1 MDSWCL
7 IFPVNANRTI
17 NGITVL
23 IIWFKTSILY
33 TNEFVVGDAF
43 A

>member
-7 IFPVNANRTI
+7 IFPLKANRTVV
-17 NGITVL
+17 GITVL

-33 TNEFVVGDAF
+33 TKEFVMGDAL